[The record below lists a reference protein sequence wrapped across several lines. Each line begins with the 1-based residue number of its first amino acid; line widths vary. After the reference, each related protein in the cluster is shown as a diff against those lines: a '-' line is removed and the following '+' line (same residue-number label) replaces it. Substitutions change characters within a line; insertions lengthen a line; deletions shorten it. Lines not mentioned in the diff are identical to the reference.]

1 MIQFVHP
8 QGTNLENLVELLKPK
23 LDLKPGETDL
33 IAMQHRFVIEL
44 NGKRYLRKSSMI
56 EIGEK
61 NGYSAMSLTV
71 SAPTAIGAEL
81 ILDGKIKERGVLRPI
96 YKDIYEPC
104 LKKLEKMGIRLVE
117 EEEEI

>member
-1 MIQFVHP
+1 
-8 QGTNLENLVELLKPK
+8 
-23 LDLKPGETDL
+23 
-33 IAMQHRFVIEL
+33 
-44 NGKRYLRKSSMI
+44 MI

-117 EEEEI
+117 EEEEIWSISMVTYNLLTLIIIIYEFIFANFHYWNLK